1 VSEAARGIKAF
12 KSFAYGP
19 RWATHEGS
27 PWQTATA
34 IWFDHATAVREIG
47 AVEDLLLP
55 AQPRPAEVALFYSS
69 ASDAWTHKRN
79 LAFGFERMH
88 TWLAL
93 THAQVPVDVVHESEV
108 EQGLLEQYKVCYLSD
123 PHLTRASAV
132 KLRSWV
138 ERGGTL
144 ILTAGAA
151 QFDE

>member
-1 VSEAARGIKAF
+1 YQNASYNVELMRAAARKHGQHLGHYLIAYAGRTGYDIRLKTVSEAARGIKAF

-108 EQGLLEQYKVCYLSD
+108 E
-123 PHLTRASAV
+123 
-132 KLRSWV
+132 
-138 ERGGTL
+138 
-144 ILTAGAA
+144 
-151 QFDE
+151 